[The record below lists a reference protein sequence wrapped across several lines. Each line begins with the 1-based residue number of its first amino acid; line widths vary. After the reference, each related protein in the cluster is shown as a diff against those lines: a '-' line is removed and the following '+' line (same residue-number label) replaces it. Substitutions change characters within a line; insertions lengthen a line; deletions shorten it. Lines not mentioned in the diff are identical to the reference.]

1 MFVAQY
7 MPRFISYLTTHQGT
21 VSGCSVSREVRTKAE
36 GQTIRVPVFNPS
48 GPELLNGSVYPSVH
62 SSRTR
67 HALSMAAEN
76 GHDKFKFTAL
86 PTDALGNLKNK
97 SKDSVELFQK
107 W

>member
-1 MFVAQY
+1 MSA
-7 MPRFISYLTTHQGT
+7 
-21 VSGCSVSREVRTKAE
+21 CSVEKSVQRPKD
-36 GQTIRVPVFNPS
+36 NPEFLFLT
-48 GPELLNGSVYPSVH
+48 PQVQNCLRSVYPTVH
-62 SSRTR
+62 PSRTR
-67 HALSMAAEN
+67 HALSMAAES

>member
-1 MFVAQY
+1 
-7 MPRFISYLTTHQGT
+7 
-21 VSGCSVSREVRTKAE
+21 
-36 GQTIRVPVFNPS
+36 
-48 GPELLNGSVYPSVH
+48 
-62 SSRTR
+62 
-67 HALSMAAEN
+67 MAAES